1 MKHKIILLIFISAL
15 ATGCTDAPS
24 ESALAEVIQ
33 SSVQE
38 ELNKRL
44 KTMSM
49 LGVGKMAKAMGVA
62 VDPSIVSVEKVTIE
76 DQMKKENGDYVS
88 KITYVLSVDNNSE
101 KYAARITTTKIEG
114 ELKII
119 NVEDI

>member
-1 MKHKIILLIFISAL
+1 MKHKIILLIFISTL
-15 ATGCTDAPS
+15 VTGCSDAPS

-49 LGVGKMAKAMGVA
+49 LGVGEMAKAMGVT
-62 VDPSIVSVEKVTIE
+62 VDPNSVSIEKVTIE

-101 KYAARITTTKIEG
+101 KYAARITTTTIEG

-119 NVEDI
+119 NMEDI

>member
-1 MKHKIILLIFISAL
+1 MKHKIILLIFISTL
-15 ATGCTDAPS
+15 ATGCSDAPS

-49 LGVGKMAKAMGVA
+49 LGVGEMAKAMGVT
-62 VDPSIVSVEKVTIE
+62 VEPNSVSIEKVTIE

-119 NVEDI
+119 NIEDI

>member
-24 ESALAEVIQ
+24 ESVLAEAIQ

-49 LGVGKMAKAMGVA
+49 LGVGKMAKAMGVT
-62 VDPSIVSVEKVTIE
+62 VDPNSVSIEKVTIE

-101 KYAARITTTKIEG
+101 KYAARITTTTIEG
-114 ELKII
+114 DLKII
-119 NVEDI
+119 KMEDI